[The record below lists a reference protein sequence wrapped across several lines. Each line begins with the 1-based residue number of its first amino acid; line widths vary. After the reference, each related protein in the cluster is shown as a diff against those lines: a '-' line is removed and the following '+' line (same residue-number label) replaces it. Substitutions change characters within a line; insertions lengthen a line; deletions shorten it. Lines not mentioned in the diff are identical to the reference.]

1 MITKC
6 RQWSFGAWIGVV
18 VATIGLSRAVSAADD
33 ALRLF
38 DFEPR
43 VTATETYSDGGT
55 ISSGSSGG
63 WVTSVNPGFSLSR
76 QAARL
81 NTDIDYALSNRYFS
95 DTGQSDV
102 RHRLHGS
109 ALLDVIEREL
119 FLDAFFSKRDQLIS
133 PFGTVN
139 IDPGLQRDNL
149 TSSTSWGFGPR
160 WLHRFGSVASS
171 TLDYQV
177 NRVSFDGDV
186 ANDSFGTNLLANLS
200 SGSLFETWFWALDY
214 SSSEV
219 RFSRSDDRSEF
230 ERYSATVGYN
240 VTRKL
245 NVFYTLGNDRNRYAR
260 SVGETGGGYWNV
272 GIGFTPS
279 VRTSLQATFGKR
291 FYGDTSS
298 FSFNHQ
304 ARKWTITAAYDET
317 VTNIRQQQLRGIFF
331 ICPPEIPDC
340 TPEEAIAFGL
350 DIGVRDGTYIQES
363 LTGSLTYALAKSSL
377 TLSTFDRQRLFR
389 DGSGPNDKTAGVTL
403 GWNWK
408 MGPRTSVNVG
418 TGWTQYEFLTTPV
431 RQDDRWFFRAGLQ
444 RSLASDLH
452 ASLNYNHQSR
462 TSNVSGVGKGGNTVS
477 ASLTK
482 TF

>member
-18 VATIGLSRAVSAADD
+18 VAIIGSPRTVSAADD

-81 NTDIDYALSNRYFS
+81 KTDVDYALQNRYFS

-102 RHRLHGS
+102 RHRLHGN

-133 PFGTVN
+133 PLGTVN

-160 WLHRFGSVASS
+160 WLHRFGSMASS

-186 ANDSFGTNLLANLS
+186 ANDSFGTDLLANLS
-200 SGSLFETWFWALDY
+200 SGSLFEAWFWALDY
-214 SSSEV
+214 
-219 RFSRSDDRSEF
+219 
-230 ERYSATVGYN
+230 
-240 VTRKL
+240 
-245 NVFYTLGNDRNRYAR
+245 
-260 SVGETGGGYWNV
+260 
-272 GIGFTPS
+272 
-279 VRTSLQATFGKR
+279 
-291 FYGDTSS
+291 
-298 FSFNHQ
+298 
-304 ARKWTITAAYDET
+304 
-317 VTNIRQQQLRGIFF
+317 
-331 ICPPEIPDC
+331 
-340 TPEEAIAFGL
+340 
-350 DIGVRDGTYIQES
+350 
-363 LTGSLTYALAKSSL
+363 
-377 TLSTFDRQRLFR
+377 
-389 DGSGPNDKTAGVTL
+389 
-403 GWNWK
+403 
-408 MGPRTSVNVG
+408 
-418 TGWTQYEFLTTPV
+418 
-431 RQDDRWFFRAGLQ
+431 
-444 RSLASDLH
+444 
-452 ASLNYNHQSR
+452 
-462 TSNVSGVGKGGNTVS
+462 
-477 ASLTK
+477 
-482 TF
+482 